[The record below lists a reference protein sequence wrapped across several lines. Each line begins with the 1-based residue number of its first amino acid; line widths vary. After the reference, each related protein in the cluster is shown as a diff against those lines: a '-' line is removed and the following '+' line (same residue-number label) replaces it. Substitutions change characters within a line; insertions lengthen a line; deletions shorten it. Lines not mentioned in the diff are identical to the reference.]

1 MLAFG
6 KVLISYYFCGVKG
19 KVMKK
24 ILTFLAILLASSA
37 THAQVYPLR
46 TIEQIQFIHPDT
58 LLLGKTISP
67 LRGDTVRVRGL
78 VIFNPRNHVL
88 GTTWRA
94 TYIVDTS
101 GYSTNNWRGLMIRL
115 PNLADSSSTNFF
127 NNFQPGN
134 IVEATGVVTEFQ
146 DASPNSGETQVDL
159 ISVATTVIGFA
170 APPAPKQLAI
180 NQFMLF
186 DPNDPSFPQKIQK
199 TTGEQYEG
207 MYVELTNVFVT
218 GVSTFTNNSGRVSWL
233 VRDASGAEMNVRD
246 ASAFFR
252 PPFVSSTASNPPNPF
267 ADVFVQQGKAFA
279 YLRGVITETNFGQFF
294 PRYEIIPL
302 IPSDLGPVTAAPPFV
317 NRIVVNPDIPS
328 TNTSVTIGA
337 RIEDLDGSV
346 SSAKLFY
353 TNGIAG
359 TVYDSVPMTLAAVDS
374 FVGTIPGSFL
384 TQDGAYI
391 KYFIRAIDNQGNVS
405 VSPDTSLT
413 YSVFRVLNSGIT
425 QLSQIQETPFPSGR
439 SIYDGAILN
448 MNVRGRIMSTLSTND
463 YNRIIFQDGRG
474 PLSGIVLTPGNQG
487 ATDIDVRQRGD
498 SIHITRGRV
507 FEDFGITSIE
517 VLAYNF
523 VSAGQPYAPVSV
535 PIDSIIA
542 RRFNYTE
549 SYESMLLEYNNV
561 FVVNQNPDAPSNFG
575 EFAIYPDSN
584 VTTGLRVRGG
594 VAQSSPDLGQNFN
607 TDSVRFRQE
616 LAFIRGI
623 LTFNFGNWKLQP
635 RNRSD
640 VAGFNTGTGN
650 VSIPELPSN
659 ASLTKLYPNPNQG
672 RFTIE
677 MQAKAFEQIQM
688 EVLDMA
694 GRVLHR
700 HTFVVEP
707 GNQRFDVAGLDL
719 SNGMYMVKLSGN
731 QTRQF
736 ARFQVNR

>member
-24 ILTFLAILLASSA
+24 ILTFLAILLVSSA
-37 THAQVYPLR
+37 TQAQVYPLR

-58 LLLGKTISP
+58 LLTGKTLSP
-67 LRGDTVRVRGL
+67 LLNDTVRVRGL
-78 VIFNPRNHVL
+78 VIFNPRNHAL
-88 GTTWRA
+88 STNWKA
-94 TYIVDTS
+94 SYLVDTT
-101 GYSTNNWRGLMIRL
+101 GLANNNWRGLLVRL
-115 PNLADSSSTNFF
+115 PAIADSSATNFF
-127 NNFQPGN
+127 NTFQPGN
-134 IVEATGVVTEFQ
+134 IVEATGVVREFQ

-159 ISVATTVIGFA
+159 IPVATSVVGFA
-170 APPAPKQLAI
+170 APPAPKVVQI
-180 NQFMLF
+180 NQFMQF
-186 DPNDPSFPQKIQK
+186 DPNDPAVPQKIQK

-207 MYVELTNVFVT
+207 MYVEIPNVFVT
-218 GVSTFTNNSGRVSWL
+218 GVSTFGGGRISWL
-233 VRDASGAEMNVRD
+233 VRDASGSEMNVRD
-246 ASAFFR
+246 ASIFFR
-252 PPFVSSTASNPPNPF
+252 PPFISSTASTPPNPF

-279 YLRGVITETNFGQFF
+279 YIRGVITETNFGTLY
-294 PRYEIIPL
+294 PRYEIVPL
-302 IPSDLGPVTAAPPFV
+302 VPTDLGPVTAAPPFASS
-317 NRIVVNPDIPS
+317 IVVNPAIPS

-346 SSAKLFY
+346 SSARLFY
-353 TNGIAG
+353 TNGVAG

-405 VSPDTSLT
+405 ITPDTSLT
-413 YSVFRVLNSGIT
+413 YSVFRVLNGGIT

-439 SIYDGAILN
+439 SIYDGATLN

-474 PLSGIVLTPGNQG
+474 PLSGIVLSPGNQG
-487 ATDIDVRQRGD
+487 ATDIDVRRRGD

-507 FEDFGITSIE
+507 FEDFGITTIE

-523 VSAGQPYAPVSV
+523 VSAGQPYASVSV

-549 SYESMLLEYNNV
+549 AYESMLLEFNNV

-584 VTTGLRVRGG
+584 ATIGLRVRGG

-616 LAFIRGI
+616 LTFIRGI
-623 LTFNFGNWKLQP
+623 LAFNFGNWKLQP

-640 VAGFNTGTGN
+640 IAGFTTTTGN

-677 MQAKAFEQIQM
+677 LQAKTFEPVQM

-700 HTFVVEP
+700 QTFQVEP
-707 GNQRFDVAGLDL
+707 GNQRFDVSGLDL
-719 SNGMYMVKLSGN
+719 SNGMYMVKLSGS